1 MVGGIKTSET
11 ALDLPVCF
19 SLVSS
24 RLNREIDKETV
35 YLGEVGL
42 SGEIRPVP
50 LLEQRIN
57 ESARMG
63 NKRVVV
69 SSYQSRDF
77 LSERWGEIALVGYS
91 NVREALE
98 KEGLIG

>member
-1 MVGGIKTSET
+1 MFISVWWGIKTSET

-35 YLGEVGL
+35 YLGEVV
-42 SGEIRPVP
+42 ERRDRPVP

-57 ESARMG
+57 ESARWE
-63 NKRVVV
+63 
-69 SSYQSRDF
+69 
-77 LSERWGEIALVGYS
+77 L
-91 NVREALE
+91 
-98 KEGLIG
+98 KEW